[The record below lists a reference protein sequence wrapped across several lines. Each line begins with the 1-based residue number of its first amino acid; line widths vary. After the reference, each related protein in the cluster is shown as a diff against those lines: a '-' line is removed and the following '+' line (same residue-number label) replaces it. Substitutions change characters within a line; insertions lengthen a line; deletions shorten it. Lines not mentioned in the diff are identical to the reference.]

1 MGEVIAIH
9 SFKGGSGKTVVASN
23 LALMLA
29 LRGKKVALLDFDF
42 KAPSLFTVFHPK
54 KDFRYWLNDWSL
66 GGCSIFEALVDISD
80 QYNLLEKHLQL
91 GFADPRG
98 ESIKRSLQ
106 EQLTPEAQASFYQQ
120 VVEDLDTLLKGEVD
134 YVLLD
139 TSPGFSYASLT
150 AILSCEKLLLVTRTD
165 ELDLGGTMELI
176 KSVYDAVLKKKVL
189 LIVNHAPPQI
199 LLNPGEGEKLKD
211 EIVGKLNLRITALI
225 PCYCDLVASR
235 GRILVV
241 QENPEH
247 GFSKNI
253 SIIADRLLH

>member
-42 KAPSLFTVFHPK
+42 KAPSMFTVFHPK
-54 KDFRYWLNDWSL
+54 KEFRYWLNDWST
-66 GGCSIFEALVDISD
+66 GGCSILEALVDISD
-80 QYNLLEKHLQL
+80 QYGLPEGCLQL
-91 GFADPRG
+91 GFADPKG

-106 EQLTPEAQASFYQQ
+106 EQLTSEAQASFYRQ
-120 VVEDLDTLLKGEVD
+120 VVDDLGTLLKGGVD

-165 ELDLGGTMELI
+165 ELDLDGTMELI
-176 KSVYDAVLKKKVL
+176 KSVYDAVLKKRVL

-199 LLNPGEGEKLKD
+199 LLNPGEGDRLKD
-211 EIVGKLNLRITALI
+211 EIASKLNLKISALI

-235 GRILVV
+235 GRTLIVH
-241 QENPEH
+241 ENPEH

-253 SIIADRLLH
+253 GIIADRLAH